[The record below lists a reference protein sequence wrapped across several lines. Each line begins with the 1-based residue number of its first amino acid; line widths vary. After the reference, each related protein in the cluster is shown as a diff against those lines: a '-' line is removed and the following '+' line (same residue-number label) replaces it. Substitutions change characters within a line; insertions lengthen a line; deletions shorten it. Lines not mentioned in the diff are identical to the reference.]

1 MNKQPLVSIGIP
13 TRNRIRYLQEAIESA
28 LNQSYFNIEIIVSN
42 NESSDKTREYLDS
55 IKDNRIKVFH
65 QNKMLEMVENW
76 NFCLDNAKGE
86 FFLLLSDDDILEKNC
101 IEILLDLYLQNPKVA
116 FSYGAVKIIENRKS
130 FNAPFPNRNKIK
142 SAESMIVSFFDSFL
156 STYACCILFRKTHIR
171 YNKNLRY
178 LFDAYFWIEN
188 LIYFK
193 NQPFWTEKN
202 VSRYR
207 KHHNSETKK
216 SKKIDWIK
224 DDLKILEFLIS
235 HKFLDDEVR
244 KKLMQ
249 CKSEY
254 TFLYKIAN
262 EEKGVMRFLK
272 SMILYKPRLHK
283 ILTGL
288 KLIN

>member
-1 MNKQPLVSIGIP
+1 MNNQPLISIGIP
-13 TRNRIRYLQEAIESA
+13 TRNRVSYLQEAIESA
-28 LNQSYFNIEIIVSN
+28 LLQSYSNIEVIVSD
-42 NESSDKTREYLDS
+42 NESSDQTREYLASIQDS
-55 IKDNRIKVFH
+55 RIKVFRH
-65 QNKMLEMVENW
+65 EIMIEMVENW
-76 NFCLDNAKGE
+76 NFCLDSAKGE
-86 FFLLLSDDDILEKNC
+86 YFLLLSDDDILEKNC
-101 IEILLDLYLQNPKVA
+101 IEILLDVYLQNPKVA
-116 FSYGAVKIIENRKS
+116 FSYGSVKIIESKKS

-142 SAESMIVSFFDSFL
+142 SAERMIISFFDSFL

-207 KHHNSETKK
+207 KHHSSETKK

-235 HKFLDDEVR
+235 HKFLDEEVR
-244 KKLMQ
+244 KQLTQ
-249 CKSEY
+249 CRSEY
-254 TFLYKIAN
+254 TFLHEVASG
-262 EEKGVMRFLK
+262 EKSIIKFLK
-272 SMILYKPRLHK
+272 SMILYKPRLRK

-288 KLIN
+288 KLMT